1 VGTNSLIRSIITPA
15 VVTLVVVALL
25 ATLNITTPDASAT
38 YPAVTSADTG
48 TSAVV
53 EPAVIEPE
61 VIDEVASKG
70 RADVIVT
77 LRDPQRDDDQ
87 GREQQNR
94 ATADAVL
101 ADLPPDSHTTP
112 TPPSTVPVISMTA
125 DAAAIDSLHRSPDV
139 VRVETNPVLRPV
151 SLSSSRVVGTQ
162 QAVTDGWTGAGQSVA
177 IVDTGV
183 ERSHSFLMR
192 GSTPKTIAE
201 ACFSTSSS
209 VSTSS
214 CPGGTPMRVT
224 DPSRSGWGAPC
235 DAALSGS
242 CGHGTAVA
250 GVAAGGTGSGFPSGV
265 APGASI
271 ISVKVFGYDAV
282 DPSRIGAS
290 LSDVN
295 LGLQWLYLHR
305 SEFPTLTAVNLS
317 LGGGRATSDCGS
329 LSTQAFIHQLAVV
342 GIATVIAAGNDSYN
356 DAVTVPACAPDA
368 VAVAAIDDTTAA
380 RSPWSNLSAK
390 VALFA
395 PGTSIVSARTSGG
408 LVSLSGT
415 SVAAPAVTGAW
426 ATVRQRFGDM
436 SVAEVLDHLRT
447 TGIPITTDT
456 NAPIR
461 RYEIPLIRVD
471 RAMTPPVL
479 SEEFR
484 PTELTAVDPAR
495 LMDTRASPTIDSLYS
510 NTGALRGRETR
521 VLRVAGRGYIP
532 SYGAATI
539 ALNLTITE
547 PTAQGFLTVF
557 PTGETRP
564 NASNMNVTPGALA
577 SNMVT
582 VPVSPDGTISIFNSS
597 GSTHV
602 VVDVLGW
609 FPEAGDLRP
618 LTPARLMDT
627 RDAPTIDGRFRNTG
641 SLTPGESRILLAT
654 GRGEVP
660 STGVSAVALNVT
672 VAGSTG
678 AGYITVHAAGTVR
691 PTASNLNFTPG
702 RIVPNMV
709 VVPVD
714 DRGRVQLV
722 NSNGQTHV
730 VVDVLGWFPDTP
742 TFTPLTPARLLDTR
756 DEPTVDGRFRS
767 IGPLLGGGWM
777 DLVVTGRGGVPS
789 TGVSAVAIN
798 VTVDRPETSG
808 FLTIHPAGIPLPRTS
823 TLNFPA
829 DLTIANTAIV
839 PVGANG
845 QISIYNLRGRTNVII
860 DVLAWF
866 G

>member
-1 VGTNSLIRSIITPA
+1 VGTNSSFRSIITTV
-15 VVTLVVVALL
+15 VVTLGVVALL
-25 ATLNITTPDASAT
+25 ATLNSTTPNAGATHPTATHPSA
-38 YPAVTSADTG
+38 G

-53 EPAVIEPE
+53 EPE

-77 LRDPQRDDDQ
+77 LRDSHRGDDQ

-101 ADLPPDSHTTP
+101 ADLPPGSHTP
-112 TPPSTVPVISMTA
+112 SAPPSTVPVISMTA
-125 DAAAIDSLHRSPDV
+125 DADAIESLRKSPQV
-139 VRVETNPVLRPV
+139 VHVEANPVLRPT

-192 GSTPKTIAE
+192 GSAPKTIAE

-224 DPSRSGWGAPC
+224 DPSRSGWGSPC

-250 GVAAGGTGSGFPSGV
+250 GVAAGGTGIGLPSGV

-271 ISVKVFGYDAV
+271 ISVKVFGYDLV
-282 DPSRIGAS
+282 DPSRIGAA

-305 SEFPTLTAVNLS
+305 SQFPTLAAVNLS

-329 LSTQAFIHQLAVV
+329 LSTQAFIHQLAGV
-342 GIATVIAAGNDSYN
+342 GIATVVAAGNDSFN

-380 RSPWSNLSAK
+380 RSPWSNLSPK
-390 VALFA
+390 VALLA

-415 SVAAPAVTGAW
+415 SLAAPAVTGAW

-447 TGIPITTDT
+447 TGISITTDT
-456 NAPIR
+456 SGPIG

-471 RAMTPPVL
+471 RAMAAPVV
-479 SEEFR
+479 SEELR
-484 PTELTAVDPAR
+484 PTDLTAVDPAR
-495 LMDTRASPTIDSLYS
+495 LMDTRPAPTIDSLYS
-510 NTGALRGRETR
+510 NTGALRGGETR

-532 SYGAATI
+532 SHGVATI

-547 PTAQGFLTVF
+547 PTSSGFLTVF
-557 PTGETRP
+557 PTGGARP

-597 GSTHV
+597 GVTHV
-602 VVDVLGW
+602 IVDVLGW
-609 FPEAGDLRP
+609 FPDNGDLRP

-627 RDAPTIDGRFRNTG
+627 RDSSTIDGRFHDTG
-641 SLTPGESRILLAT
+641 AFGPGESRILQVT
-654 GRGEVP
+654 GRGGVP
-660 STGVSAVALNVT
+660 SAGVGAVALNVT

-678 AGYITVHAAGTVR
+678 SGYITVHPAGTSR
-691 PTASNLNFTPG
+691 PTASNLNFTPD

-709 VVPVD
+709 LVPVD
-714 DRGRVQLV
+714 DRGRVQLF
-722 NSNGQTHV
+722 NSDGRTHLA
-730 VVDVLGWFPDTP
+730 VDVLGWFPDTP

-756 DEPTVDGRFRS
+756 DEPTVDGGFRA
-767 IGPLLGGGWM
+767 IGPLSGGGWM

-829 DLTIANTAIV
+829 GLTIANTAIV